1 MADTREDKLSGLRSL
16 AGTLDYSE
24 KSWIETKETLD
35 KLKTWA
41 LDREK
46 RYFYWSDLILQSF
59 LDNFLRATQNVSSGI
74 ARKQGCVW

>member
-41 LDREK
+41 LDREN

-74 ARKQGCVW
+74 ARKQGRVW